1 MTSVTMKRTSLF
13 IIVILFYLSASLS
26 ALQSQQLT
34 NIEQQLIADVE
45 ANYQETL
52 DLLRETVD
60 INSGTFNLEGVK
72 KVADVYDREFRSI
85 GFDTE
90 WIEMPDEMNRAG
102 HFVATRKGNT
112 GKKLLLIGH
121 LDTVF
126 EKSMP
131 FTPFTIVNDSTAI
144 GQGVNDMKGG
154 NVMIYAALKALHQ
167 NNLLNDA
174 HITVYFTGDEENSG
188 DPKSISR
195 GDFIDRAIEADI
207 ALGFETSQGFN
218 VATTARRG
226 ASSWML
232 KVSGRQAHSSGI
244 FSERTGYGAIFE
256 AARILNQ
263 FRADLADEE
272 FLTFNP
278 GQIVGGSDITFD
290 EDNSLGTSAGKT
302 NIVAKDALVTGGL
315 RFLGEDQKESAR
327 NRMREIVSQNLNQTS
342 AEIDFRD
349 GIPSM
354 PPTDGNEAVLQV
366 LNQASIDLGY
376 GEVAAGDPGSRGAAD
391 ISFIAEYA
399 DALDGIGASGTG
411 AHSPDETINLNDFP
425 DLIIRSTILLH
436 RLLLPAE

>member
-1 MTSVTMKRTSLF
+1 M
-13 IIVILFYLSASLS
+13 A
-26 ALQSQQLT
+26 QSQQLSE
-34 NIEQQLIADVE
+34 IEQQLIADVE

-72 KVADVYDREFRSI
+72 EVAEVYAREFKTI
-85 GFDTE
+85 GFETE
-90 WIEMPDEMNRAG
+90 WIEMPEEMNRAG

-112 GKKLLLIGH
+112 GNKLLLIGH

-126 EKSMP
+126 EESMP
-131 FTPFTIVNDSTAI
+131 FTPFTIINDSTAI

-154 NVMIYAALKALHQ
+154 NAMIFAALKALHQ
-167 NNLLNDA
+167 NELLNDA

-188 DPKSISR
+188 DPKEISR

-218 VATTARRG
+218 IATTARRG
-226 ASSWML
+226 ASSWTL
-232 KVSGRQAHSSGI
+232 HVTGRQAHSSGI

-263 FRADLADEE
+263 FREE
-272 FLTFNP
+272 LTGEKFLTFNP
-278 GQIVGGSDITFD
+278 GQIVGGSEITYDD
-290 EDNSLGTSAGKT
+290 ETTLGTSVGKT

-315 RFLGEDQKESAR
+315 RFLGEDQKEDAR
-327 NRMREIVSQNLNQTS
+327 ERMRHIVSQNLNQTS
-342 AEIDFRD
+342 AEIEFRD

-354 PPTDGNEAVLQV
+354 PPTEGNDAVLRV
-366 LNQASIDLGY
+366 LNQASRDLGF
-376 GEVAAGDPGSRGAAD
+376 GEVVAGDPGSRGAAD
-391 ISFIAEYA
+391 ISFIAEYV

-411 AHSPDETINLNDFP
+411 AHTPDETINLNDFP
-425 DLIIRSTILLH
+425 DLIKRSTILIH
-436 RLLLPAE
+436 RLIQPIE